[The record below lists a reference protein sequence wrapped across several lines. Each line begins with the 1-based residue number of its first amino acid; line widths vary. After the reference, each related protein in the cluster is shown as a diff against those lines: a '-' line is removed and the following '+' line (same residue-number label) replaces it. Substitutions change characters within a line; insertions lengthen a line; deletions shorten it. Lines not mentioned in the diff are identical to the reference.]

1 MEFRVVASP
10 ATCLAALLTVFGSPV
25 SAEPLRA
32 GGTGGATEML
42 NHLLTMFAPN
52 SDFEVIP
59 SLGSS
64 GGIRAVA
71 DGAIDIAVSGR
82 TLKPEEQEKGL
93 STALI
98 VRTPHVLATSH
109 QHPNGFTRRE
119 VASVYLA
126 DDAAWEDGTPIR
138 ISLRPKSDSENAVMT
153 ELYPGMGEALEEL
166 HKRSDLPIAATD
178 QDNADWAERIPGS
191 LVSTTFTQMKME
203 KRDLR
208 LVAIDGVEP
217 TLENF
222 EKGIYGLGKTLYFVI
237 SPQPKPATL
246 QFVEFLR
253 SDAGRQALRETGN
266 LPAAQ

>member
-1 MEFRVVASP
+1 MKPRPASARAIYVAVFLLGLGSP
-10 ATCLAALLTVFGSPV
+10 AWAETLL
-25 SAEPLRA
+25 A

-42 NHLLTMFAPN
+42 SHLLTKFAPN
-52 SDFEVIP
+52 GDFEVMP
-59 SLGSS
+59 SLGSG

-82 TLKPEEQEKGL
+82 ALKPEEKEKGL

-109 QHPNGFTRRE
+109 PHPNGFTRRE

-166 HKRSDLPIAATD
+166 HKRIDLPIAATD

-208 LVAIDGVEP
+208 LVVIDGVEP

-222 EKGIYGLGKTLYFVI
+222 EKGTYGLGKTLYLVI

-246 QFVEFLR
+246 QFLEFLR